1 MKRNDHLYRDRI
13 IEEIKVNK
21 LRRFDHVMKTEGDYV
36 TNLALSLKPENAAE
50 NSYCL
55 CTS

>member
-1 MKRNDHLYRDRI
+1 MI
-13 IEEIKVNK
+13 ISTGIAEEIKVNK
-21 LRRFDHVMKTEGDYV
+21 LRRFGHVMKTEGDYV
-36 TNLALSLKPENAAE
+36 TNLALSLKPENTAE